1 MPVKWVFD
9 TWSNQ
14 KDINPQ
20 WSNKLKHECIYD
32 KRPPVTSRCFKYRH
46 NTQTNRYQVLLNW
59 FQPYSN
65 VKICRLCGKKTQI
78 FLYTCAVT
86 VNILS
91 KSNKN
96 FLLKKLI
103 SVIFLTNFS
112 PAKSIDF
119 MLSDNQDIL
128 FLYLNAVIVTAG
140 TFEP

>member
-1 MPVKWVFD
+1 M
-9 TWSNQ
+9 
-14 KDINPQ
+14 
-20 WSNKLKHECIYD
+20 LKYAD
-32 KRPPVTSRCFKYRH
+32 YV
-46 NTQTNRYQVLLNW
+46 
-59 FQPYSN
+59 
-65 VKICRLCGKKTQI
+65 GKKPHI